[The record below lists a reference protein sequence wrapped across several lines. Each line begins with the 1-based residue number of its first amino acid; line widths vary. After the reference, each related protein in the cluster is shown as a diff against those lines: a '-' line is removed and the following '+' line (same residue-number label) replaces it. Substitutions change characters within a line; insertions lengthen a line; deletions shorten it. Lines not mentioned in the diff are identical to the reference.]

1 MALAKEENRQYQEW
15 AETKKKG
22 RTAKK
27 TVRKEMVP
35 DWLKEES
42 KEEEKEPVKNDVSAK
57 KDASTLEDE
66 RKRLEEVLKKYK
78 RD

>member
-22 RTAKK
+22 HTSKK

-35 DWLKEES
+35 DWLKEQS
-42 KEEEKEPVKNDVSAK
+42 KEQPKEQPKELTNVAGKSSKLEE
-57 KDASTLEDE
+57 E
-66 RKRLEEVLKKYK
+66 RKKLEAELKKYK